1 MITIMNSS
9 INACFSTSFPP
20 GVWRMGSFGSFI
32 TVLNLLTRRYFQHF
46 QTQNRPLHNQLLLCG
61 SKTWRR
67 TNIFKADTMQ
77 GLRTTSCFRRNL
89 LFSAFLL
96 NRCSVMQS
104 NETTINLLCWFPQA
118 PSGIALILYSLSFLN
133 HWIVVQIERVVTF

>member
-9 INACFSTSFPP
+9 INACFSTSFPL
-20 GVWRMGSFGSFI
+20 GVWRMGRFGSFI
-32 TVLNLLTRRYFQHF
+32 TVQNLLTRKYLQQFENK
-46 QTQNRPLHNQLLLCG
+46 NRPLHNQCLMYG

-67 TNIFKADTMQ
+67 TNNFKANTMQ
-77 GLRTTSCFRRNL
+77 GFRTTSSFQRNL
-89 LFSAFLL
+89 LFSAFIL

-118 PSGIALILYSLSFLN
+118 PSGIARIQYSLSFLN
-133 HWIVVQIERVVTF
+133 LWIVVQIERVVTF